1 MRLFHTIVLDIR
13 MKYIIHYL
21 FFIMSIMLF
30 VACST
35 PVKIIVS
42 NYENSNLNNRHDNVP
57 VTILI
62 YQLKDGKRF
71 EYASPQDLLS
81 RESVVL
87 GKDKIDSMRVQIL
100 PNEKN
105 RIAAEINKK
114 EGKYIGILALF
125 ANPQHKN
132 QKFYK
137 KLNRVYRNTIKID
150 ITQNGIMQSS
160 KRNYK
165 QAQSTQAIKEEDNE

>member
-1 MRLFHTIVLDIR
+1 MIRHTLYFTLFIVGAI
-13 MKYIIHYL
+13 
-21 FFIMSIMLF
+21 SF

-35 PVKIIVS
+35 PVRVMVS
-42 NYENSNLNNRHDNVP
+42 NYEDSNLNNRGDNVP
-57 VTILI
+57 VTLLI

-87 GKDKIDSMRVQIL
+87 GRDKIDSIRVQIP

-105 RIAAEINKK
+105 MIAAEINKK

-125 ANPQHKN
+125 ANSQNKT
-132 QKFYK
+132 QKFHK
-137 KLNRVYRNTIKID
+137 KLNRVCRNIIRLD
-150 ITQNGIMQSS
+150 ITQNGITKAS
-160 KRNYK
+160 KKNYK
-165 QAQSTQAIKEEDNE
+165 QTQHTEVENNGQ

>member
-1 MRLFHTIVLDIR
+1 MEGFFKIMIRHTLYFTLFIVGAI
-13 MKYIIHYL
+13 
-21 FFIMSIMLF
+21 SF

-35 PVKIIVS
+35 PVRVMVS
-42 NYENSNLNNRHDNVP
+42 NYEDSNLNNRGDNVP
-57 VTILI
+57 VTLLI

-87 GKDKIDSMRVQIL
+87 GRDKIDSIRVQIP

-105 RIAAEINKK
+105 MIAAEINKK

-125 ANPQHKN
+125 ANSQNKT
-132 QKFYK
+132 QKFHK
-137 KLNRVYRNTIKID
+137 KLNRVCRNIIRLD
-150 ITQNGIMQSS
+150 ITQNGITKAS
-160 KRNYK
+160 KKNYK
-165 QAQSTQAIKEEDNE
+165 QTQHTEVENNGQ

>member
-1 MRLFHTIVLDIR
+1 MIRHTLYFTLFIVGAI
-13 MKYIIHYL
+13 
-21 FFIMSIMLF
+21 SF

-35 PVKIIVS
+35 PVRVMVS
-42 NYENSNLNNRHDNVP
+42 NYEDSNLNNRGDNVP
-57 VTILI
+57 VTLLI

-87 GKDKIDSMRVQIL
+87 GRDKIDSIRVQIP

-105 RIAAEINKK
+105 MIAAEINKK

-125 ANPQHKN
+125 ANSQNKT
-132 QKFYK
+132 QKFHK
-137 KLNRVYRNTIKID
+137 KLNRVCRNIIRLD
-150 ITQNGIMQSS
+150 ITQNGITKAS
-160 KRNYK
+160 KKNYK
-165 QAQSTQAIKEEDNE
+165 QTQHTDVENNGQ

>member
-1 MRLFHTIVLDIR
+1 MEGFFKIMIRHTLYFTLFIVGAI
-13 MKYIIHYL
+13 
-21 FFIMSIMLF
+21 SF

-35 PVKIIVS
+35 PVRVMVS
-42 NYENSNLNNRHDNVP
+42 NYEDSNLNNRGDNVP
-57 VTILI
+57 VTLLI

-87 GKDKIDSMRVQIL
+87 GRDKIDSIRVQIP

-105 RIAAEINKK
+105 MIAAEINKK

-125 ANPQHKN
+125 ANSQNKT
-132 QKFYK
+132 QKFHK
-137 KLNRVYRNTIKID
+137 KLNRVCRNIIRLD
-150 ITQNGIMQSS
+150 ITQNGITKAS
-160 KRNYK
+160 KKNYK
-165 QAQSTQAIKEEDNE
+165 QTQHTEMENNGQ